1 MKLLNQK
8 QMAMALTAVGAVPFL
23 ILSVLVYL
31 GQPSLLQLPL
41 QPQPFTPALILH
53 IYAVIIA
60 SFVAGLHWGIHFCKR
75 TADNVYLFSS
85 AIALL
90 LLVSMVFAGS
100 TAGFALVLLGFLLL
114 WMVEYRLSLQRV
126 TTAWF
131 WQLRSGVTAVVS
143 VCLLVAMLSV

>member
-8 QMAMALTAVGAVPFL
+8 QLAMALTVAGAVPFL
-23 ILSVLVYL
+23 ILAVLVLL
-31 GQPSLLQLPL
+31 GQPLQLPL
-41 QPQPFTPALILH
+41 QPRPFAPALILH
-53 IYAVIIA
+53 MYAVIIA

-90 LLVSMVFAGS
+90 LWFSLLFAGS

-114 WMVEYRLSLQRV
+114 WVVEYRLSLQRV

>member
-8 QMAMALTAVGAVPFL
+8 QLAMALTAAGAIPFL
-23 ILSVLVYL
+23 VLAVLVYL
-31 GQPSLLQLPL
+31 DKPLLLPL
-41 QPQPFTPALILH
+41 QVQPFSPALILH

>member
-8 QMAMALTAVGAVPFL
+8 QMAMALTVAGAVPFL
-23 ILSVLVYL
+23 VLAVLVYL
-31 GQPSLLQLPL
+31 GQPLPLPL
-41 QPQPFTPALILH
+41 QSQLSSPALILH
-53 IYAVIIA
+53 SYAVIIA

-75 TADNVYLFSS
+75 TGDNIYLYSS

-90 LLVSMVFAGS
+90 LWVSMVFAGS

-143 VCLLVAMLSV
+143 VCLLVAMLYV